1 MANNKTNNKPP
12 RKANKN
18 SQWRNIRDKEKLL
31 VAKDILMFIRAT
43 LLARVK
49 TSYIKGPSKSP
60 LSYSSQDVGLIWDW
74 LDRNRPLENLLEEG
88 EEDDSNS
95 TIDTPIDN
103 SAPNDSVDSSSKDN
117 EHVDAN
123 GIEPCDEEHKA
134 DNNLDIAEK
143 DKE

>member
-1 MANNKTNNKPP
+1 MSNKTNNNKPP

-49 TSYIKGPSKSP
+49 TATLNGPNKDP

-74 LDRNRPLENLLEEG
+74 LDRHRPLEKLLEAG
-88 EEDDSNS
+88 EEEDNSNS
-95 TIDTPIDN
+95 TIDTSIDN
-103 SAPNDSVDSSSKDN
+103 SSKVN

-123 GIEPCDEEHKA
+123 DKEPCDENHIV
-134 DNNLDIAEK
+134 DNNKDDSG

>member
-1 MANNKTNNKPP
+1 MSNKTNNNKPP

-43 LLARVK
+43 LLARAKAAYV
-49 TSYIKGPSKSP
+49 KGPSKSP

-74 LDRNRPLENLLEEG
+74 LDRNRPLEKLLEAG
-88 EEDDSNS
+88 EED
-95 TIDTPIDN
+95 
-103 SAPNDSVDSSSKDN
+103 

-123 GIEPCDEEHKA
+123 DKEPCNKDHVVDNNKD
-134 DNNLDIAEK
+134 DNNLDIAEG

>member
-1 MANNKTNNKPP
+1 MSNKTNNKVP

-43 LLARVK
+43 LLARAK
-49 TSYIKGPSKSP
+49 ASYFKGPSKSP

-74 LDRNRPLENLLEEG
+74 LDRNRPLENLLEAG
-88 EEDDSNS
+88 EEE
-95 TIDTPIDN
+95 DN
-103 SAPNDSVDSSSKDN
+103 SKDN
-117 EHVDAN
+117 DSQDSEHVDAN
-123 GIEPCDEEHKA
+123 GFEPCDENHIA
-134 DNNLDIAEK
+134 DDSIDNNLDIAEG